1 MPDNNKKAASYIGL
15 ACKAGRLVSG
25 EYMVEKTIKEG
36 NASLV
41 IVAGDASENTK
52 KNFRDAC
59 AYRNV
64 PYLEF
69 STKEEIGRMTGKD
82 IRACIALTDPGFASA
97 IDKCLNV
104 PVQNGGVHIEE
115 NN

>member
-1 MPDNNKKAASYIGL
+1 MSESKKAASYIGL

-36 NASLV
+36 KAELV
-41 IVAGDASENTK
+41 IVAGDASDNTK

-64 PYLEF
+64 PYLVF
-69 STKEEIGRMTGKD
+69 SDKNDLGHMTGKEM
-82 IRACIALTDPGFASA
+82 RACLAITDPGFAAA
-97 IDKCLNV
+97 IGKCMNV
-104 PVQNGGVHIEE
+104 PMFQNGGEHIEE

>member
-52 KNFRDAC
+52 KKFRDTC

-64 PYLEF
+64 PCLEF
-69 STKEEIGRMTGKD
+69 STKEEFGHMTGKE

-97 IDKCLNV
+97 IKKCLY
-104 PVQNGGVHIEE
+104 QCSKNGGEHIEE